1 MKLSEFS
8 LWAFKLELDLAR
20 KFTLFSRCVCAHFE
34 RAFDPIETDGIY
46 RVVVKLCG
54 SDERIGTTELSSSV
68 IKCYM
73 EFDFDYFESLNLFA
87 KKRFLLDTLY
97 DALVSL
103 CEIKG
108 WPEAPF
114 HDAYE
119 KVIQENFVNTYTIKR
134 KLSRNKELS
143 AELIG
148 DHDEKAFD
156 CSIVIKNNDGK
167 ELFSEHLFSEEPDEF
182 LFNARIGDVK
192 WINKT
197 TVVHQSKD
205 KQELARF
212 NIGDLIA
219 D

>member
-34 RAFDPIETDGIY
+34 RLFDPIETDGIY

-54 SDERIGTTELSSSV
+54 PDERVGTTELSSSV
-68 IKCYM
+68 IKYYK
-73 EFDFDYFESLNLFA
+73 EFDFDYFKSLNLVA

-97 DALVSL
+97 NALMTL
-103 CEIKG
+103 CEMEG
-108 WPEAPF
+108 WPKDPF
-114 HDAYE
+114 HEAYE
-119 KVIQENFVNTYTIKR
+119 KVIRENFVNTYTIKS
-134 KLSRNKELS
+134 KLSRNKKLS

-148 DHDEKAFD
+148 HHDEKAFD
-156 CSIVIKNNDGK
+156 CSIVIKNSDGK
-167 ELFSEHLFSEEPDEF
+167 ELLNEHLFTEEPDEF
-182 LFNARIGDVK
+182 LFNSRIGDVK

-212 NIGDLIA
+212 DIEDVIA

>member
-34 RAFDPIETDGIY
+34 RLFDPIETDGVY

-54 SDERIGTTELSSSV
+54 SDERVGATELSGSV
-68 IKCYM
+68 IKYYKK
-73 EFDFDYFESLNLFA
+73 FDFDYFESLNLVD

-97 DALVSL
+97 DALMSL
-103 CEIKG
+103 CVMQG
-108 WPEAPF
+108 WSKDPF
-114 HDAYE
+114 HEAYE
-119 KVIQENFVNTYTIKR
+119 KVIRDNFVNTYIIKR
-134 KLSRNKELS
+134 KLSRNKKLS

-148 DHDEKAFD
+148 EHDEKAFD
-156 CSIVIKNNDGK
+156 CFVVIKQSDGK
-167 ELFSEHLFSEEPDEF
+167 ELLNERLFSEEPDEF
-182 LFNARIGDVK
+182 LFNSRIGDIK
-192 WINKT
+192 WVNKT

-212 NIGDLIA
+212 DIESLIA